1 MDKMNFIKIE
11 NGNEDTENSLT
22 LTENQIN
29 YEYLSKNN
37 NNYLEAI
44 NYKINLLFEIYQ
56 NNQIKSSDKSIQNK
70 IISNFNQI
78 YSILNL
84 LSKEKNNIIHQY
96 ESISRKNE
104 EKIRSLYSDIFNL
117 KIRNT
122 YLENNVE
129 ILLKKEEE
137 YKLIKEKTGIIVENG
152 TIIYN
157 DRKDNEI
164 FILRQENSNLKTVV
178 NKNEKEL
185 NEFKKKYEKDK
196 SNFQEKINK
205 LNYKISFLKNQLQQN
220 ESKSNIKSA
229 SNIKLVTSHEM
240 SKNNFKN
247 SDSSFK
253 KTTSLKK
260 NNTKMPLNHSQSSRI
275 LNLKNKMVNKANA
288 LNNKSKSKIPFLNL
302 TNINKN
308 DTFNKKLLNLTP
320 RNQIN
325 DIKICS
331 YQKLGNKS
339 GEKRKIKNK
348 TIDNNIFINK
358 SKSKNINNTINN
370 ANQTNIIKSKTV
382 TNNKAKLRDRKINVK
397 EQLTWTQNLQINNPL
412 ITSSPL
418 KINKIYVLNN
428 HIKKI
433 SKDKNLTN
441 SNLKKNELIK
451 RKRYIANNFG
461 DNSYDI
467 LNKLNLTSLIKK
479 NMSKNSI
486 GNYQTNF
493 IISTNKNK

>member
-29 YEYLSKNN
+29 NEYLSKNN
-37 NNYLEAI
+37 NKYLEAI

-56 NNQIKSSDKSIQNK
+56 NNLIKSSDKTIQNK

-178 NKNEKEL
+178 NKNEKE
-185 NEFKKKYEKDK
+185 
-196 SNFQEKINK
+196 
-205 LNYKISFLKNQLQQN
+205 
-220 ESKSNIKSA
+220 
-229 SNIKLVTSHEM
+229 
-240 SKNNFKN
+240 
-247 SDSSFK
+247 
-253 KTTSLKK
+253 
-260 NNTKMPLNHSQSSRI
+260 
-275 LNLKNKMVNKANA
+275 
-288 LNNKSKSKIPFLNL
+288 
-302 TNINKN
+302 
-308 DTFNKKLLNLTP
+308 
-320 RNQIN
+320 
-325 DIKICS
+325 
-331 YQKLGNKS
+331 
-339 GEKRKIKNK
+339 
-348 TIDNNIFINK
+348 
-358 SKSKNINNTINN
+358 
-370 ANQTNIIKSKTV
+370 
-382 TNNKAKLRDRKINVK
+382 
-397 EQLTWTQNLQINNPL
+397 
-412 ITSSPL
+412 
-418 KINKIYVLNN
+418 
-428 HIKKI
+428 
-433 SKDKNLTN
+433 
-441 SNLKKNELIK
+441 
-451 RKRYIANNFG
+451 
-461 DNSYDI
+461 
-467 LNKLNLTSLIKK
+467 
-479 NMSKNSI
+479 
-486 GNYQTNF
+486 
-493 IISTNKNK
+493 